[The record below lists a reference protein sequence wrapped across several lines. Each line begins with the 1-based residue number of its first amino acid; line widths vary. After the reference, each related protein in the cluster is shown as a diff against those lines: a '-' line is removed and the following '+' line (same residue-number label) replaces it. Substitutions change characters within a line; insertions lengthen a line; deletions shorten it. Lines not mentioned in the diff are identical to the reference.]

1 MWNYEMLETQY
12 FSNNLKL
19 ADITQAYKE
28 NDPTLVENYKL
39 VSVRLCVSK
48 IFKRIIQ
55 EQSSSFIDEFL
66 SSNLCG
72 YRKGFNIQY
81 LLFHSFKN
89 GRKLLIIKDILEQC

>member
-1 MWNYEMLETQY
+1 MLETQY

-72 YRKGFNIQY
+72 
-81 LLFHSFKN
+81 
-89 GRKLLIIKDILEQC
+89 